1 MLCCGENLPP
11 FLHGGFSLPPPCLQ
25 VKPIERKLEKC
36 RVQELSPKRCV
47 CSCVC
52 MRVCDNV
59 LYILH
64 SNRKRKSE
72 DVTGETVDKKIKLE
86 ARILLPLHHYD
97 VINNYIITRHDD
109 SSNIACFSSK
119 DPSEL
124 PLPGISRLIS

>member
-1 MLCCGENLPP
+1 
-11 FLHGGFSLPPPCLQ
+11 
-25 VKPIERKLEKC
+25 
-36 RVQELSPKRCV
+36 
-47 CSCVC
+47 